1 MFQHNPTEQAF
12 LEPSRNQDCR
22 FKLPG
27 YGRPLD
33 FYPVEKN
40 IYGIESR
47 SMFPSVLD
55 DRDIE
60 NRYTEYVY
68 IRGFIQ
74 VPTEQ

>member
-1 MFQHNPTEQAF
+1 MFQHNANQQAF
-12 LEPSRNQDCR
+12 IKASQSQDCR

-33 FYPVEKN
+33 FFPVEKN

-47 SMFPSVLD
+47 SVFPSALD

-68 IRGFIQ
+68 FHGYIFKG
-74 VPTEQ
+74 